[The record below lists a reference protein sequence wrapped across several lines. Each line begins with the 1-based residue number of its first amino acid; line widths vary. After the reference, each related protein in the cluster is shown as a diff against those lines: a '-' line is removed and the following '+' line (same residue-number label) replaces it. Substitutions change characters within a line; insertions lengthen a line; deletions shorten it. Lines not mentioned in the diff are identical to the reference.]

1 MTIEL
6 SKFKDRD
13 AVQMNELTDLRQ
25 TNAFF
30 ERVGFIFIVFV
41 LKHSIF
47 RLGKIESPSRNR
59 FITFE
64 INRRR
69 NVA

>member
-30 ERVGFIFIVFV
+30 ERVGFICIALFLGHWI
-41 LKHSIF
+41 LSF
-47 RLGKIESPSRNR
+47 RKN
-59 FITFE
+59 
-64 INRRR
+64 
-69 NVA
+69 